1 MEQSLTSVSIK
12 QARMLEGIELAV
24 RSVSPT
30 RTLLTLTRTMMF
42 SGRSFRNMW
51 SQLRRR
57 WSPLSWFRRLWSSR
71 PPRTRLR
78 RLRRSRPPRTRL
90 GRLRRSRPS
99 RTRLRRLWRSLP
111 PRSWLRRLWRLQLK
125 RPASLADWLMSR
137 EVWIDCYSRGSVTRV
152 KLIDLQ
158 QLLSDSWWLVWTFIG
173 TELRSWF
180 AYCLTFLN
188 TNYSSYFWLKFTTSN
203 TS

>member
-30 RTLLTLTRTMMF
+30 RTLKTLTRTMIF

-57 WSPLSWFRRLWSSR
+57 WSPLSWFSVLWSSR

-90 GRLRRSRPS
+90 RRLRRSRPPRTRLRILRRSLPS
-99 RTRLRRLWRSLP
+99 RTRLRRLWRSRP
-111 PRSWLRRLWRLQLK
+111 PRSLLRRLWRLQFK
-125 RPASLADWLMSR
+125 RPTSLADWLMSR
-137 EVWIDCYSRGSVTRV
+137 EVR
-152 KLIDLQ
+152 
-158 QLLSDSWWLVWTFIG
+158 
-173 TELRSWF
+173 
-180 AYCLTFLN
+180 
-188 TNYSSYFWLKFTTSN
+188 
-203 TS
+203 